1 MTNSQPSRRAR
12 PNSLKAVELTPQVAA
27 ELLLKRREARTSLTA
42 FTELLTEYQPARH
55 HRILLDKLERLTKG
69 EFDRLLIC
77 MPPGHGKS
85 SYTSLVF
92 PAWYMG
98 LHPDHKIL
106 AASHTVKLSEDW
118 SRKVKGIIGTEG
130 YRRVFPG
137 CSLSSETNSANR
149 WETTEGGQYR
159 AAGVGTGI
167 AGFRA
172 DLVVVDDPYRSQ
184 EDADSRVI
192 RDKIWQWW
200 GTDMLTRLKPG
211 GKVVL
216 IQTRWN
222 LADIAG
228 MVLEESPDEWEQLV
242 LPAFAKEDDPMGR
255 APGEALWPGWIDEN
269 ALERIKSGPAMS
281 SRSWSSLYQQEPV
294 PEGGGILKAHWWE
307 LWQEEEYPPCD
318 FVVAAVDTA
327 TSTKT
332 TADFSACAVFG
343 VFKDGP
349 LSRLILLHA
358 WQERLDLPDLCDRI
372 ERTGRQYQVDKF
384 LIEGK
389 SSGIEVVRELQR
401 RSAKYSIQNINPTHD
416 KIARAYA
423 IQGVFESGCV
433 YAPDRKW
440 ADLVITACAHF
451 PAGAHDDM
459 VDAVVHAVSYLRNV
473 GVEMYADEQPD
484 LEEEEWQRTEFQP
497 LY

>member
-242 LPAFAKEDDPMGR
+242 LPAFRQGR
-255 APGEALWPGWIDEN
+255 RP
-269 ALERIKSGPAMS
+269 
-281 SRSWSSLYQQEPV
+281 
-294 PEGGGILKAHWWE
+294 
-307 LWQEEEYPPCD
+307 
-318 FVVAAVDTA
+318 
-327 TSTKT
+327 
-332 TADFSACAVFG
+332 
-343 VFKDGP
+343 DGP
-349 LSRLILLHA
+349 CSGRSALA
-358 WQERLDLPDLCDRI
+358 RLDR
-372 ERTGRQYQVDKF
+372 
-384 LIEGK
+384 
-389 SSGIEVVRELQR
+389 
-401 RSAKYSIQNINPTHD
+401 
-416 KIARAYA
+416 
-423 IQGVFESGCV
+423 
-433 YAPDRKW
+433 
-440 ADLVITACAHF
+440 
-451 PAGAHDDM
+451 
-459 VDAVVHAVSYLRNV
+459 
-473 GVEMYADEQPD
+473 
-484 LEEEEWQRTEFQP
+484 
-497 LY
+497 